1 MSYIISIINQ
11 KGGVG
16 KTTTAVSL
24 SSYLADMGA
33 KVLLIDADPQSN
45 ATSHLGAES
54 EKTLYDLFWNE
65 DISRV
70 ICSSKRSGLDIIT
83 ADARLS
89 GLDLEL
95 AHQDQNNIILKNKIQ
110 NLSSQYDYTFIDC
123 PPSLGLLTVNSMVA
137 SHFFIVPLQCEYFAL
152 EGLSRLLETAKAIK
166 ENING
171 ELRLLGI
178 LLTLFDTRNTLSHK
192 VIEQVKKHFSGKVF
206 STVIPRNVR
215 LSEAPSHCLS
225 IKEYDSQSRGGK
237 AYENLALEFLQKLPF
252 KKEVENVL

>member
-1 MSYIISIINQ
+1 MPYIISIINQ

-33 KVLLIDADPQSN
+33 KTLLIDADPQAN
-45 ATSHLGAES
+45 ATSNFGIEG
-54 EKTLYDLFWNE
+54 EKTLYDLFWGE
-65 DISRV
+65 DISNV
-70 ICSSKRSGLDIIT
+70 IYPSKIKGLDVMT

-110 NLSSQYDYTFIDC
+110 NAVSKYHYVFIDC
-123 PPSLGLLTVNSMVA
+123 PPSLGLLTVNSLVA
-137 SHFFIVPLQCEYFAL
+137 SKFFIVPLQCEYFAL
-152 EGLSRLLETAKAIK
+152 EGLSRLLETARAIK
-166 ENING
+166 ENINSD
-171 ELRLLGI
+171 LSLLGI

-192 VIEQVKKHFSGKVF
+192 VVEQVKKHFSDKVF

-225 IKEYDSQSRGGK
+225 IKEYDSQSKGAK
-237 AYENLALEFLQKLPF
+237 AYESLALEFLQKLPF
-252 KKEVENVL
+252 NKEVENVL